1 MSVNYTPESKN
12 IKIGSVYSLKK
23 AIVQE
28 QGIMTVGTPVH
39 ILAINTEHKEL
50 TVADCYKKQWVINT
64 TDVFT
69 SEVREN
75 PKRIQ
80 VLNKKYTKFQII
92 WFACFW
98 ALIFFAILFMT
109 NSILLL
115 FNLGSLDFVIPLIL
129 PCLVS
134 ALCLISISIHHP
146 LEVDQ
151 KNLDELELLLIQAQ
165 EANVQNYKV

>member
-1 MSVNYTPESKN
+1 MSVNYTPESKR
-12 IKIGSVYSLKK
+12 IKVGSVYSLKK
-23 AIVQE
+23 AIAQE
-28 QGIMTVGTPVH
+28 QGIMTTGTPVRV
-39 ILAINTEHKEL
+39 LSINTEHKEL

-69 SEVREN
+69 SEVKEN

-98 ALIFFAILFMT
+98 TMVFFAILFMT

-129 PCLVS
+129 PCLVF
-134 ALCLISISIHHP
+134 ALCLISITTQHP
-146 LEVDQ
+146 LETDQ
-151 KNLDELELLLIQAQ
+151 KNLKELELLLIQDQ

>member
-1 MSVNYTPESKN
+1 MSVNYTPESKK

-23 AIVQE
+23 AIAQE
-28 QGIMTVGTPVH
+28 QGIMTVGTPVRV
-39 ILAINTEHKEL
+39 LAINTEHKEL
-50 TVADCYKKQWVINT
+50 TVEDCYKKQWVINI
-64 TDVFT
+64 TDVFAA
-69 SEVREN
+69 EVKESL
-75 PKRIQ
+75 KRIQ

-115 FNLGSLDFVIPLIL
+115 FNLGSLDFVIPLFI

-134 ALCLISISIHHP
+134 ILGLMSNTIQHP

-151 KNLDELELLLIQAQ
+151 KNLDELELLLAQ
-165 EANVQNYKV
+165 DQEVNNQN